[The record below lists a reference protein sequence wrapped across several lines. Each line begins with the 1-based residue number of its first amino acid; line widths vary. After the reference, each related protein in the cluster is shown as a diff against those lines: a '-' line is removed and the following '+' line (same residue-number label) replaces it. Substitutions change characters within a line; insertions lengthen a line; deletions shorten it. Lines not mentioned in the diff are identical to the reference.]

1 MIMIMIRM
9 ILSASVVNIYSTLE
23 YPVNSPRSQGK
34 RSNRELTLFQEIPPA
49 SHEQN
54 SLRPWS
60 FCLSSFSNCR
70 ISTSNFRP
78 WACSSKAFFSP
89 SARHSLHQ
97 AIRNHHNHVST
108 FPQRKL
114 WSQLV
119 QVLCSWLFFYMHK
132 AKVLI
137 GNLSCSAQDTDSSCN
152 GLIFNSYWFN
162 SGCYCNSLTFSNLLL
177 WASGLPTAVVGHW
190 WRAKWLKLTQW
201 PCLSGPKMNWTGPD
215 ENDWTFLK
223 HFLNTCGI
231 ESVWPRAAVSW
242 VAFFNLGFQILQ
254 RFPDASDC
262 EHEQKFSEW
271 LQSCGAFL
279 NVSMMQLVKWMWLTP
294 RVWLSRTCFLNS
306 SWRFLNIISFSCEV
320 LQGTWHS
327 KMPNSQ
333 PYLQH
338 PSTSFFRFLP

>member
-1 MIMIMIRM
+1 MQLIVFLHAQSKSSHREPFMQCTGYRF
-9 ILSASVVNIYSTLE
+9 ILQWTHIQLILIHFIAT
-23 YPVNSPRSQGK
+23 
-34 RSNRELTLFQEIPPA
+34 
-49 SHEQN
+49 
-54 SLRPWS
+54 
-60 FCLSSFSNCR
+60 
-70 ISTSNFRP
+70 
-78 WACSSKAFFSP
+78 
-89 SARHSLHQ
+89 
-97 AIRNHHNHVST
+97 AIHV
-108 FPQRKL
+108 
-114 WSQLV
+114 
-119 QVLCSWLFFYMHK
+119 
-132 AKVLI
+132 
-137 GNLSCSAQDTDSSCN
+137 
-152 GLIFNSYWFN
+152 
-162 SGCYCNSLTFSNLLL
+162 LTFSNLLL

-201 PCLSGPKMNWTGPD
+201 PCLSGPKMNWTGLD

-262 EHEQKFSEW
+262 EHEQKFFQNDLNPAEV
-271 LQSCGAFL
+271 FL